1 MRKGVCMTSSTNISK
16 LFNLDEFQKLQDSLA
31 NATNLA
37 IITIDYKGNPI
48 TSHSACSE
56 FCTLVRNNPL
66 SAKDCQKCDSRG
78 GLEAVRLNAPYAYL
92 CHYNLVDIA
101 IPIIA
106 DNRYIGAVMA
116 GQIRLSELPFDYEL
130 EQIFSGSK
138 NHNRIMNIATYAD
151 AYEKIPTIPYDT
163 FLKYAD
169 LIHSMTNYI
178 ITEAL
183 SSVEN
188 EMPTQ
193 TSKPASSPQEIVL
206 TPNTR
211 THEAAHE
218 VISPLLSYIESHPHT
233 FLSSDEAAKL
243 CNVTPSY
250 FSKSFK
256 KIMSLSYVEY
266 ITELKINFAKELLT
280 QTNHSVEKISECIG
294 FSSTSYFIYRFKK
307 SENLTPTL
315 YRKYHKPT

>member
-1 MRKGVCMTSSTNISK
+1 MSSLTNISK
-16 LFNLDEFQKLQDSLA
+16 LFNLTEFQKLQDRLA
-31 NATNLA
+31 IATNLA
-37 IITIDYKGNPI
+37 VITVDYKGNPI
-48 TSHSACSE
+48 TSHSACSA

-101 IPIIA
+101 IPIIV
-106 DNRYIGAVMA
+106 DNRYIGAIMA
-116 GQIRLSELPFDYEL
+116 GQVRLSDLPPEYEL

-138 NHNRIMNIATYAD
+138 NHSLVMNISQYAT

-169 LIHSMTNYI
+169 LINSISSYI

-183 SSVEN
+183 LHFDDKYEHTFD
-188 EMPTQ
+188 TQ
-193 TSKPASSPQEIVL
+193 LQTTKMAHKEIVL
-206 TPNTR
+206 TPNSK
-211 THEAAHE
+211 THAAAHE
-218 VISPLLSYIESHPHT
+218 VIQPLLAYIEMHPHL
-233 FLSSDEAAKL
+233 FLSSDEAAKI

-256 KIMSLSYVEY
+256 KVMTVSYIEY
-266 ITELKINFAKELLT
+266 ITEIKINLAKDRLV
-280 QTNHSVEKISECIG
+280 QSNDSVEKISEYMG
-294 FSSTSYFIYRFKK
+294 FSSTSYFIHIFKK
-307 SENLTPTL
+307 YENLTPTL
-315 YRKYHKPT
+315 YRKYHKKNTE